1 MKILKLVTLTAI
13 ISCSNFLLFAQ
24 KFGVRAGGN
33 ASTMLMKDNDNTY
46 TSTPIPGFHVG
57 VFYNF
62 ELKNTLSFQPE
73 IHFTSKGT
81 SSKYSYDSGFLGV
94 VDSKVELTTYYLDI
108 TLNVKSTFDLF
119 KNKMYVTL
127 GPVIGIGL
135 AGKYKNSM
143 TLMGETTT
151 DSGDIKFGSNADS
164 DDMKRLDVGIGAGV
178 GYQISNA
185 QFGINYNH
193 GLMNIAANT
202 SNGSIFN
209 NRSLN
214 VTIAYTFGE

>member
-46 TSTPIPGFHVG
+46 TSTPTPGFHVG

-81 SSKYSYDSGFLGV
+81 SSMLSGAAVIGFP

-108 TLNVKSTFDLF
+108 PLNVKSTFDLF

-178 GYQISNA
+178 GYQLNHL
-185 QFGINYNH
+185 QFGINYNY
-193 GLMNIAANT
+193 GLLNVSANT
-202 SNGSIFN
+202 SNGTIN
-209 NRSLN
+209 YNRNLS
-214 VTIAYTFGE
+214 VTIGYTFGK

>member
-33 ASTMLMKDNDNTY
+33 ASTMLMKDNQNTY

-57 VFYNF
+57 VFYNY

-73 IHFTSKGT
+73 IHFTTKGT
-81 SSKYSYDSGFLGV
+81 VNKYSYDSGFLGV

>member
-13 ISCSNFLLFAQ
+13 ISCSNFFLFAQ
-24 KFGVRAGGN
+24 KFGIRAGGN
-33 ASTMLMKDNDNTY
+33 ASTMLMKDNDNNY

-57 VFYNF
+57 VFYNY

-73 IHFTSKGT
+73 IHFTTKGT
-81 SSKYSYDSGFLGV
+81 ANKYSYDSGFLGM

-108 TLNVKSTFDLF
+108 PLNVKSTFDFF

-127 GPVIGIGL
+127 GPIIGIGL
-135 AGKYKNSM
+135 AGKYKSSM
-143 TLMGETTT
+143 TLLGETTT

-178 GYQISNA
+178 GYQLSNA
-185 QFGINYNH
+185 QFGIIYNY

>member
-81 SSKYSYDSGFLGV
+81 SSMLSGAAVIGFP

-108 TLNVKSTFDLF
+108 PLNVKSTFDLF

>member
-1 MKILKLVTLTAI
+1 MKILKLVTLAVI
-13 ISCSNFLLFAQ
+13 ISCSNSLLFAQ
-24 KFGVRAGGN
+24 KFGIRAGGN

-57 VFYNF
+57 VFYNY

-73 IHFTSKGT
+73 IHFTTKGT
-81 SSKYSYDSGFLGV
+81 ANKYSYDSGFLGM

-108 TLNVKSTFDLF
+108 PLNVKSTFDLF

>member
-33 ASTMLMKDNDNTY
+33 ASTMLMKDNQNTY

-57 VFYNF
+57 VFYNY

-73 IHFTSKGT
+73 IHFTTKGT
-81 SSKYSYDSGFLGV
+81 VNKYSYDSGFLGV

-178 GYQISNA
+178 GFQISNA

>member
-1 MKILKLVTLTAI
+1 
-13 ISCSNFLLFAQ
+13 
-24 KFGVRAGGN
+24 
-33 ASTMLMKDNDNTY
+33 
-46 TSTPIPGFHVG
+46 
-57 VFYNF
+57 
-62 ELKNTLSFQPE
+62 
-73 IHFTSKGT
+73 
-81 SSKYSYDSGFLGV
+81 
-94 VDSKVELTTYYLDI
+94 
-108 TLNVKSTFDLF
+108 
-119 KNKMYVTL
+119 MYVTL

-214 VTIAYTFGE
+214 VTIAYTFGEQF

>member
-1 MKILKLVTLTAI
+1 MKILKLVTLAVI
-13 ISCSNFLLFAQ
+13 ISCSNSLLFAQ
-24 KFGVRAGGN
+24 KFGIRAGGN

-57 VFYNF
+57 VFYNY

-73 IHFTSKGT
+73 IHFTTKGT
-81 SSKYSYDSGFLGV
+81 ANKYSYDSGFLGM

-108 TLNVKSTFDLF
+108 PLNVKSTFDLF

-178 GYQISNA
+178 GYQLNHL
-185 QFGINYNH
+185 QFGINYNY
-193 GLMNIAANT
+193 GLLNVSANT
-202 SNGSIFN
+202 SNGTIN
-209 NRSLN
+209 YNRNLS
-214 VTIAYTFGE
+214 VTIGYTFGK

>member
-1 MKILKLVTLTAI
+1 MKILKLVTLTVV
-13 ISCSNFLLFAQ
+13 ISCSNSHLFAQ
-24 KFGVRAGGN
+24 KFGIRAGGN
-33 ASTMLMKDNDNTY
+33 ASTMVMKDNDNTY
-46 TSTPIPGFHVG
+46 TSTLIPGFHVG
-57 VFYNF
+57 VFYNY

-81 SSKYSYDSGFLGV
+81 SSQLSGAAVIGFP

-108 TLNVKSTFDLF
+108 PLNVKSTFDLF
-119 KNKMYVTL
+119 NNKMYVTL
-127 GPVIGIGL
+127 GPLIGIGL

-143 TLMGETTT
+143 STMGETYT

-164 DDMKRLDVGIGAGV
+164 DDMKRLDLGLAAGV
-178 GYQISNA
+178 GYQLSNV

-202 SNGSIFN
+202 SNGTVFN
-209 NRSLN
+209 NRNLS
-214 VTIAYTFGE
+214 VTIGYTFGK